1 MALLHAADWHLTRL
15 RDARLATPG
24 AAPRACGC
32 GILQTDGETPIT
44 VTLLFWGLGFQRRTE
59 LFEKTSSIPRP
70 ELRYHTQGV
79 HESCI
84 LSLRAPLGCL

>member
-44 VTLLFWGLGFQRRTE
+44 VTLLFWGLGFKDERSFSRRRQASHGQ
-59 LFEKTSSIPRP
+59 SSGTT
-70 ELRYHTQGV
+70 LKA
-79 HESCI
+79 SM
-84 LSLRAPLGCL
+84 RAAS